1 MTNLKILNVRGWKCR
16 IDQKGI
22 QGLDL
27 IELDCDMNG
36 QIKDIS
42 FMTNLK
48 KVYKDEI
55 WLNSTL
61 IIILKSKM
69 YLSWLILKK
78 LYADKDCG
86 IDQKGIQGLDLIE
99 LYCTINEKIKDVS
112 FMRNLKIL
120 YVDNCGIDQQ
130 GIRGLDLIELHCRR
144 NEKIKDISFMKNLTS
159 WSTSYSCVY

>member
-1 MTNLKILNVRGWKCR
+1 MEMSNWSKRYSRIGPYWTGLWYEWTNQGYIIYDKS
-16 IDQKGI
+16 QKSI
-22 QGLDL
+22 QRRNL
-27 IELDCDMNG
+27 IELYANNNPK
-36 QIKDIS
+36 IKDVS
-42 FMTNLK
+42 FMTN
-48 KVYKDEI
+48 
-55 WLNSTL
+55 
-61 IIILKSKM
+61 
-69 YLSWLILKK
+69 LKK

>member
-55 WLNSTL
+55 
-61 IIILKSKM
+61 
-69 YLSWLILKK
+69 
-78 LYADKDCG
+78 
-86 IDQKGIQGLDLIE
+86 
-99 LYCTINEKIKDVS
+99 
-112 FMRNLKIL
+112 
-120 YVDNCGIDQQ
+120 
-130 GIRGLDLIELHCRR
+130 
-144 NEKIKDISFMKNLTS
+144 
-159 WSTSYSCVY
+159 

>member
-1 MTNLKILNVRGWKCR
+1 
-16 IDQKGI
+16 
-22 QGLDL
+22 L
-27 IELDCDMNG
+27 IELYANNNPK
-36 QIKDIS
+36 IKDVS
-42 FMTNLK
+42 FMTN
-48 KVYKDEI
+48 
-55 WLNSTL
+55 
-61 IIILKSKM
+61 
-69 YLSWLILKK
+69 LKK

-144 NEKIKDISFMKNLTS
+144 NEKIQRYFIYEESYIMVYIIFLCILISKN
-159 WSTSYSCVY
+159 YM